1 MNAHDLFDTA
11 PLGSLVSF
19 TNDQPR
25 PPERFRRKLAAWR
38 TWNGSGRLV
47 AIYPRRLLG
56 SSFQSAGFVLKIGE
70 YGSEGVT
77 ILTVSRHFELTCPLD
92 FAILERPRP
101 GMVRVLT
108 EWNGKV
114 ELQHLAEDLPSAH
127 EWLARHRYSNP
138 FLSIVEADERGG
150 LGAMRRAA

>member
-1 MNAHDLFDTA
+1 MNAYELFEAA
-11 PLGSLVSF
+11 PLGSLVRF

-108 EWNGKV
+108 EWNSKV

-127 EWLARHRYSNP
+127 EWLARHRYSNA
-138 FLSIVEADERGG
+138 FLSIAAADETGG
-150 LGAMRRAA
+150 LGAIRRAA

>member
-11 PLGSLVSF
+11 PLGSIVSF
-19 TNDQPR
+19 ADGQPR

-38 TWNGSGRLV
+38 TWNGTGRLV
-47 AIYPRRLLG
+47 AIYPRRLIG
-56 SSFQSAGFVLKIGE
+56 SRFQSAGFVLKIGE

-108 EWNGKV
+108 EWNDKV
-114 ELQHLAEDLPSAH
+114 GLQHLAEDMAAAK
-127 EWLARHRYSNP
+127 EWLASHRYSDP
-138 FLSIVEADERGG
+138 ILSIVEAGETGG
-150 LGAMRRAA
+150 LGALRRAA

>member
-1 MNAHDLFDTA
+1 MARIACLLQHAQTFSATPFADQGSALEIQ
-11 PLGSLVSF
+11 LG
-19 TNDQPR
+19 R
-25 PPERFRRKLAAWR
+25 A
-38 TWNGSGRLV
+38 GRLV
-47 AIYPRRLLG
+47 AIYPRRLIG

-77 ILTVSRHFELTCPLD
+77 ILTVSCHFELTCPLD

-108 EWNGKV
+108 EWNSKV

-127 EWLARHRYSNP
+127 EWLARHRYSNA
-138 FLSIVEADERGG
+138 FLSIAAADETGG
-150 LGAMRRAA
+150 LGALRRAA